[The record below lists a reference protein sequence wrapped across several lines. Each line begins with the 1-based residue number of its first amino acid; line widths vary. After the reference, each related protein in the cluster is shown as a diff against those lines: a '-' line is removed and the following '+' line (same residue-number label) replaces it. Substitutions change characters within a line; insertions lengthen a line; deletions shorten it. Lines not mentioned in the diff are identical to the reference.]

1 MDVVEDMFKF
11 LEGQG
16 CTIECGVIEKS
27 RRKKMSEAMK
37 KLKEIKDENK
47 HGLAKRLARY
57 YFIFDNMGA
66 ITTAPE
72 FPFEEDKYGL
82 HYVHVWLH
90 EMVDDAK
97 RHIADVIKAIG
108 NDEELDT
115 KTKER
120 IFEYL
125 YDEEQMAEI
134 KEEERK
140 KIKKFKENKK

>member
-1 MDVVEDMFKF
+1 MRISLGSQK
-11 LEGQG
+11 
-16 CTIECGVIEKS
+16 
-27 RRKKMSEAMK
+27 A
-37 KLKEIKDENK
+37 
-47 HGLAKRLARY
+47 RLARY

-97 RHIADVIKAIG
+97 RHIADVMKAIG

-125 YDEEQMAEI
+125 YDEEQIAEI

>member
-27 RRKKMSEAMK
+27 RRKTMSEAMK

-47 HGLAKRLARY
+47 LGLAKRLARY

-66 ITTAPE
+66 IKTAPE

-82 HYVHVWLH
+82 HYVHVWSH

-97 RHIADVIKAIG
+97 THIADVIKAIG

-125 YDEEQMAEI
+125 YDEEQIAEI

>member
-47 HGLAKRLARY
+47 LGLAKRLARY

-66 ITTAPE
+66 ITTAPN
-72 FPFEEDKYGL
+72 FL
-82 HYVHVWLH
+82 L
-90 EMVDDAK
+90 
-97 RHIADVIKAIG
+97 
-108 NDEELDT
+108 
-115 KTKER
+115 
-120 IFEYL
+120 
-125 YDEEQMAEI
+125 
-134 KEEERK
+134 K
-140 KIKKFKENKK
+140 KISMGCIMFMFGYMKWLTMQRDI